1 MIVKRLIDKKEQAEE
16 QPETPSVESHP
27 AVNPQ
32 QFGDIINVDFKNRK
46 KLD

>member
-1 MIVKRLIDKKEQAEE
+1 MIVKRLIDKKEQAEA
-16 QPETPSVESHP
+16 PNVESHP

-32 QFGDIINVDFKNRK
+32 QFGEIIHVDFKNRK